1 MKTTY
6 VVNYQ
11 TLDKLKLNLT
21 QQKQMIDYFFNRK
34 KMIRWDKSKNKFT
47 QYFGLI
53 DISFVKEFTL
63 TPDEAKPQI
72 NLKNIQ
78 YLVNRTL
85 IGEYFFG
92 EANETG
98 EIYRVIGENVKEHKK
113 IIDEYHIVFNTKII
127 DKTPPFTFK
136 TVFYGNIFDYLEQK
150 NIQNEKI

>member
-21 QQKQMIDYFFNRK
+21 QQKKVIDYFFDRE
-34 KMIRWDKSKNKFT
+34 KMIRWDQSKNKFT
-47 QYFGLI
+47 EYLGLI
-53 DISFVKEFTL
+53 DISFTREFTL

-85 IGEYFFG
+85 LGEYFFG
-92 EANETG
+92 EANENG
-98 EIYRVIGENVKEHKK
+98 LVYHVIGENVKEHKK
-113 IIDEYHIVFNTKII
+113 VIDEYHIVFDTKII
-127 DKTPPFTFK
+127 DKTPPFSFK

-150 NIQNEKI
+150 NVEKDM